1 MDPPLSTMKT
11 QPRRIERE
19 QRTIAAMLA
28 LYCRDHHGS
37 RPPALCP
44 QCSTL
49 SAYARRR
56 LETCPFQEAK
66 PACNHCQ
73 VHCYS
78 TAMRQRVKAV
88 MRYAGPRLLWRH
100 PGLSLMHLIDTWRGS
115 PRLGS

>member
-1 MDPPLSTMKT
+1 MKT

-19 QRTIAAMLA
+19 QQTIAAMLA

-37 RPPALCP
+37 LPPALCP
-44 QCSTL
+44 QCNAL

-56 LETCPFQEAK
+56 LETCPFQDAK

-78 TAMRQRVKAV
+78 TSMRERVKAV
-88 MRYAGPRLLWRH
+88 MRYAGPRMLWRH
-100 PGLSLMHLIDTWRGS
+100 PGLSLMHLIDTWRGH
-115 PRLGS
+115 PRPRR